1 MVFSSETNNSISK
14 LEGCGD
20 MKYKIHFDN
29 LSALQR
35 FVAEASDL
43 TCDVNLFDNHKCLD
57 GKSIVALMNLDLKK
71 DFLVEFITDDEDLLV
86 TCQKIVK
93 EILV

>member
-1 MVFSSETNNSISK
+1 M
-14 LEGCGD
+14 EGWD
-20 MKYKIHFDN
+20 RMKYKIHFNN
-29 LSALQR
+29 LTALQK
-35 FVAEASDL
+35 FVAESSDL
-43 TCDVNLFDNHKCLD
+43 NCDVNLFDNHKCLD